1 MELHKKIKAAA
12 RDLLYLLERDYPRKA
27 SIELV
32 GNRYRMAAQERMV
45 LYRGVFA
52 RAVCEHRIRRRWS
65 EASAQH
71 EYCAIDCYNV
81 FITVESY
88 LQGRLVF
95 RALDGFIRDVSGVYG
110 NYSFDELTP
119 RAADLIV
126 GALRQNL
133 SGTLMFHFYL
143 DYPVSRSGEF
153 AAYLREKM
161 DGEGIPSRVEAVK
174 SPDMIIMKQH
184 AGDLIATSDTVL
196 IDSAECCVDIP
207 ELVFHGIMGRDV
219 PDLQMLMKD
228 DLPWLRSLL

>member
-45 LYRGVFA
+45 LYRGIFA
-52 RAVCEHRIRRRWS
+52 RGICEHRIRRRWS

-71 EYCAIDCYNV
+71 EYCVIDCYNV

-184 AGDLIATSDTVL
+184 ARDLIATSDTVL

-228 DLPWLRSLL
+228 DLPWLQSLL

>member
-1 MELHKKIKAAA
+1 MELHKKIKAAVK
-12 RDLLYLLERDYPRKA
+12 DLLYLLEQDYPRKA

-32 GNRYRMAAQERMV
+32 GNRYQMAAQERMV

-52 RAVCEHRIRRRWS
+52 RGVCEHRIRTRWS

-71 EYCAIDCYNV
+71 EYCVIDCYNV

-95 RALDGFIRDVSGVYG
+95 RALDGFIRDVSGIYG
-110 NYSFDELTP
+110 NYSFGEQTR

-126 GALRQNL
+126 RALRQQAG
-133 SGTLMFHFYL
+133 GTSTFYFYL

-161 DGEGIPSRVEAVK
+161 DGEGLSSRVEVVK

-184 AGDLIATSDTVL
+184 ARDLIATSDTVL

-207 ELVFHGIMGRDV
+207 DLVFHGIMGREV